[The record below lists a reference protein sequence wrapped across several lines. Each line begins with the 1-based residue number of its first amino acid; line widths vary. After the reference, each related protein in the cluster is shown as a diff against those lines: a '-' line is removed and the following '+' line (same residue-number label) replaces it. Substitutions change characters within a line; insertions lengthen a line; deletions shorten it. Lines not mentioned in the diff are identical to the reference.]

1 MPCRSLLG
9 LLSALLC
16 RPGRLWRVV
25 KLASLNNVL
34 LIVVGSI
41 AIDVDLHN
49 QLVLLP
55 ILDVARIESETV
67 LTSQQRIDAAKN
79 FRQLPF
85 KRDREIRTASLSRK
99 RRQGVVSLQTSSFVL
114 AHPLCRLLPLVD
126 PHTSS

>member
-1 MPCRSLLG
+1 MPCRSLVG

-16 RPGRLWRVV
+16 RSGRLWRVV
-25 KLASLNNVL
+25 KLASLNNIL

-49 QLVLLP
+49 KLVLLS
-55 ILDVARIESETV
+55 ILDVARIQSETV

-85 KRDREIRTASLSRK
+85 KRDGEIRTASLSRK
-99 RRQGVVSLQTSSFVL
+99 RRQCVVS
-114 AHPLCRLLPLVD
+114 
-126 PHTSS
+126 

>member
-1 MPCRSLLG
+1 
-9 LLSALLC
+9 ALLC
-16 RPGRLWRVV
+16 RSGRLWRVV
-25 KLASLNNVL
+25 KLASLNNIL

-41 AIDVDLHN
+41 AIDVYLHN
-49 QLVLLP
+49 KLVLLS

-99 RRQGVVSLQTSSFVL
+99 RRQCVVSLQPAHSSWPTHYVVCCPEL
-114 AHPLCRLLPLVD
+114 IPILLLEQV
-126 PHTSS
+126 